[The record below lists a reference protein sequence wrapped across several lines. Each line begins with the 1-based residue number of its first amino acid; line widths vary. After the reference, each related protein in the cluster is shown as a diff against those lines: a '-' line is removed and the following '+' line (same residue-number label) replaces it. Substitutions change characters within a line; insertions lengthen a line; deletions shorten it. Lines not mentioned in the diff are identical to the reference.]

1 VPSDDTATEAIE
13 AIVFDLDG
21 VLIDSEASW
30 SAAREA
36 VAADAGGRWHD
47 RAQMDMMGMSSTEW
61 SRYMH
66 EELAVPLS
74 PEQISERVVERLE
87 QLFRDRLP
95 LLSSAPSVVKELAQR
110 WPLAIAS
117 SSNRPLIELVLELSG
132 FASSFR
138 VSISSEE
145 VASGKP
151 SPDVYLAA
159 AERLG
164 IDPRHCVAVEDSANG
179 LRAANAAGMRL
190 VAIPNRDFPPD
201 ADSLAL
207 AHTVLWSLRQLVPP
221 VIDALGA
228 APPRARA
235 EAARNDELGTGTAPE
250 AEALALVLAGL
261 SFGPL
266 PGPGDS
272 DGGPMG

>member
-1 VPSDDTATEAIE
+1 VPSDDTATEAVE
-13 AIVFDLDG
+13 AVVFDLDG

-47 RAQMDMMGMSSTEW
+47 RAQVDMMGMSSTEW
-61 SRYMH
+61 SRYMQ

-74 PEQISERVVERLE
+74 PEQISEQVVERLG
-87 QLFRDRLP
+87 QLFRERLP
-95 LLSSAPSVVKELAQR
+95 LVSSAPGVVKELGER

-132 FASSFR
+132 LANSFR
-138 VSISSEE
+138 ASISSEE
-145 VASGKP
+145 VAGGKP
-151 SPDVYLAA
+151 APDVYLAA

-179 LRAANAAGMRL
+179 LRSANAAGMRL

-201 ADSLAL
+201 PDSLAL

-221 VIDALGA
+221 IIDALSE
-228 APPRARA
+228 APPRARV
-235 EAARNDELGTGTAPE
+235 EAPPNDEFGTRPGPE
-250 AEALALVLAGL
+250 AEVFVRVLAEL

-272 DGGPMG
+272 EGGPID